1 MTGTP
6 GADGNRIQ
14 TVPAEPDQAR
24 HGRRLTGA
32 VAGEPEPLVRA
43 WEMAYRQYGLANE
56 LSARLPSDDPAAAWQ
71 MATASWGVASAWREI
86 ASVVRLPWWLFAAVE
101 AAAEAFETQARD
113 WEARENNAG
122 AVEGSPP

>member
-1 MTGTP
+1 MT
-6 GADGNRIQ
+6 GADGNCVRP
-14 TVPAEPDQAR
+14 VPAEAGPSR
-24 HGRRLTGA
+24 HVRRLPGA

-43 WEMAYRQYGLANE
+43 WEVAYRQYGLANE

-71 MATASWGVASAWREI
+71 MATASWAVASAWREI
-86 ASVVRLPWWLFAAVE
+86 ATVVRLPWWLFAAVE

-113 WEARENNAG
+113 WEARENSAG